1 MRALHPLTALRDA
14 SRYALRYGMGGFVL
28 GGIAG
33 GAVGLGAAGLALG
46 PLGVLVGVALG
57 VARWRA
63 YRYELAGDT
72 LTITSGVLR
81 RQRREIPLRRVQNVD
96 VTQGVFA
103 RLAGLAVLRI
113 ETAGGGATEAEL
125 GLVTRAESERL
136 RADLRAWRRGEGETA
151 GADAGTDAA
160 GGETEEW
167 PTPGGGIAPDVGT
180 TPADPGEET
189 LFEMTVPGLL
199 VMAAVRFRPGSL
211 PLTLLSLPVLERYV
225 TAYLRRLL
233 APSIEAGRLVLD
245 PRTVLMGVAG
255 LAAVLALAW
264 LISVAITVTRY
275 YGFRLTR
282 GDEELRYERGLLQ
295 RYSGAIP
302 LDKVQAVSV
311 GENVLMRRFGYAALT
326 VETAGYAPG
335 SGESGGVPSAVP
347 LADRDAVVALVDDL
361 EGVDDL
367 SVERPPRR
375 ARRRYAGRYA
385 ILAALLAGV
394 AYAVG
399 ALVVPLGPWWAL
411 PLAGVAVAPVAGH
424 LKWANRGHRADEDHL
439 LTRTGVVSRTTHV
452 VPYGR
457 LQTAFR
463 TRTVFQRRWGLA
475 SCVADTAA
483 SGSVFSRSATAYD
496 LDDERAAALLA
507 TLRERLQVAVRER
520 AHRERTAGSRR
531 SPAPPEGDGRGRP
544 GDGDDVE
551 LSSGD
556 GEKASSDGESASEG
570 GERGTAPGDDG
581 RDENEMPSEDGTPDE
596 NGTPNGD
603 GTPDENETPSE
614 DGHPDAEGS

>member
-14 SRYALRYGMGGFVL
+14 GRYALRLGSAGFVVGGF
-28 GGIAG
+28 GGGVA
-33 GAVGLGAAGLALG
+33 GLGLAGFALG
-46 PLGVLVGVALG
+46 PLGVVVGAALG

-72 LTITSGVLR
+72 LTITSGVFR

-103 RLAGLAVLRI
+103 RLVGLAVLRV

-125 GLVTRAESERL
+125 GLVTREESERL
-136 RADLRAWRRGEGETA
+136 RAELRAWRREGDGADADESA
-151 GADAGTDAA
+151 GADGAFEDTPAA
-160 GGETEEW
+160 ATGDEAVG
-167 PTPGGGIAPDVGT
+167 PTPGGVGVPAGEPD
-180 TPADPGEET
+180 EET
-189 LFEMTVPGLL
+189 LFELTVPGLL

-211 PLTLLSLPVLERYV
+211 PLTLLSLPVLEGYV

-233 APSIEAGRLVLD
+233 APSVEAGRLVVD
-245 PRTVLMGVAG
+245 PATVLVGVAG
-255 LAAVLALAW
+255 LAGAVALAW

-282 GDEELRYERGLLQ
+282 GDEELRYERGLLG

-302 LDKVQAVSV
+302 TDKVQAVSV

-335 SGESGGVPSAVP
+335 SGDGGSVPSAVP
-347 LADRDAVVALVDDL
+347 LADRADVLELVADL

-367 SVERPPRR
+367 AVERPPAR

-385 ILAALLAGV
+385 IAAGLVAAA

-411 PLAGVAVAPVAGH
+411 PLVGVAVAPVAGH
-424 LKWANRGHRADEDHL
+424 LRGVHRGDRAGADHL
-439 LTRTGVVSRTTHV
+439 LTRSGWLRRRTQI

-457 LQTAFR
+457 LQTVFR
-463 TRTVFQRRWGLA
+463 TRTVFQRRWSLA
-475 SCVADTAA
+475 SVVADTAA
-483 SGSVFSRSATAYD
+483 SGSVFSRPATAHD
-496 LDDERAAALLA
+496 LDQDRAADLLGAL
-507 TLRERLQVAVRER
+507 RDRLQVAVRER
-520 AHRERTAGSRR
+520 ARRAAERGAGGDPDGGGRPDDGGS
-531 SPAPPEGDGRGRP
+531 PPERRGAGGAAADAGTDGGA
-544 GDGDDVE
+544 GNESGAD
-551 LSSGD
+551 GD
-556 GEKASSDGESASEG
+556 GEPHGRADGEAGGSEEEG
-570 GERGTAPGDDG
+570 HGADGDRRSRADDG
-581 RDENEMPSEDGTPDE
+581 GRGADGA
-596 NGTPNGD
+596 G
-603 GTPDENETPSE
+603 
-614 DGHPDAEGS
+614 